1 MSSQSSHGRR
11 KLAGM
16 TARQTA
22 AMDDQDVWERN
33 QLAGS
38 GAQARAALNLDA
50 MGLDVDERAHIVV
63 HNKKPSFLQFDAA
76 NNRVTLSKQ
85 KHQVQTVVDPTSD
98 FAVNARKGSELVTAR
113 REMQSRNTMRKRFWE
128 LGGSKMGKAIGHGE
142 GEGDEEEED
151 PDAEYLDAESGEVDF
166 RRSSKF
172 HHLVATG
179 GDTKGEGGDGSSSRS
194 KPVGSSSFAR
204 NKTVK
209 QQREF
214 LPIYR
219 VREELLRVIAENRV
233 VVIVGET
240 GSGKTTQLTQY
251 LHEAGYTG
259 SGARMPPSSSSSSSS
274 STPASSS
281 APAFAS
287 SAISSMIGCT
297 QPRRVAAMSVAK
309 RVSEEMGVALG
320 EECGYSI
327 RFENCTT
334 PGVTCIKYMTDG
346 ILLRETLED
355 PMCLRYSCIVMDEA
369 HERSLNTDVLF
380 GILRKVVQRRPDFKL
395 IVTSATMD
403 AGKFSDFFGRC
414 AVFNIPGRT
423 FPVQVFHSQVPADDY
438 VESAVKQVM
447 KIHLTMPPGD
457 VLVFMTGQED
467 IIATCEVLSERIT
480 AIGDGVS
487 PLMVLPMYSQL
498 PSDLQARIF
507 EPADSG
513 GGTVARKVIVSTNIA
528 ETSLTVDGILYVVD
542 SGYFKLKVYNPSIG
556 MDTLQITPVSQAN
569 ASQRSGRA
577 GRTGPGMCFRLYT
590 EQAFR
595 HELLVSS
602 IPEIQRTNLSNVILL
617 LKSLGVRELS
627 SFDFM
632 DPPPVDNIANSM
644 YQLWVLGAL
653 DDDGDL
659 TALGRRMVAFP
670 LDPQLSKM
678 LIFSHLGRIEDVG
691 PTDAGAGA
699 GATASH
705 RLRATPCSDEM
716 LTVVSLLSVPEVF
729 YRPAERAEESDAAR
743 EHFFVPESDHL
754 TLLNVY
760 QQWKR
765 HNYSGSWCRDH
776 FLHVKGLRKAR
787 EVRAQLMDIMKAQ
800 KMWPVRSCGQRW
812 DPVRKAICSA
822 YFYHSAKIKG
832 INEYVNMLTGTPAV
846 MHPSSALSGLGY
858 TPDYL
863 VYHELILT
871 RKEFMKTV
879 TAVTAEWLAEL
890 GPAFFTLR
898 YPAGS
903 AKAKE
908 AAAAK
913 ALAASV
919 MPEGGLTL
927 MTGKTSGSTA
937 VVGAAAAGAAAASV
951 GTATPRASGIFP
963 SVLETRNGRTKT
975 AQKTATFGRKKKR
988 RRR

>member
-1 MSSQSSHGRR
+1 
-11 KLAGM
+11 
-16 TARQTA
+16 
-22 AMDDQDVWERN
+22 MDDQDVWERN

-38 GAQARAALNLDA
+38 GTQARAALNLDA

-63 HNKKPSFLQFDAA
+63 HNKKPSFLLFDAA
-76 NNRVTLSKQ
+76 NNRVSLSKQ

-98 FAVNARKGSELVTAR
+98 FAVNARKGSELVAAR
-113 REMQSRNTMRKRFWE
+113 REIQSRNTMRKRFWE
-128 LGGSKMGKAIGHGE
+128 LGGSKMGKAIGHG
-142 GEGDEEEED
+142 GAGDGDEEEED
-151 PDAEYLDAESGEVDF
+151 PDADYLDAESGEVDF

-172 HHLVATG
+172 RHLVASG
-179 GDTKGEGGDGSSSRS
+179 SGANGKGVGGSSEDN
-194 KPVGSSSFAR
+194 KVHASSAFAR
-204 NKTVK
+204 SKTVK

-214 LPIYR
+214 LPIFR

-259 SGARMPPSSSSSSSS
+259 RGGHTSAASSSSS
-274 STPASSS
+274 STPAPTV
-281 APAFAS
+281 AY
-287 SAISSMIGCT
+287 SMVGCT

-309 RVSEEMGVALG
+309 RVSEEMGVTLG
-320 EECGYSI
+320 KECGYSI

-334 PGVTCIKYMTDG
+334 PGVTRIKYMTDG

-355 PMCLRYSCIVMDEA
+355 PMCLRYSCVVMDEA

-380 GILRKVVQRRPDFKL
+380 GILRKVVQQRPDFKL

-414 AVFNIPGRT
+414 AIFNIPGRT

-438 VESAVKQVM
+438 VEAAVKQVM

-507 EPADSG
+507 EPAGSS
-513 GGTVARKVIVSTNIA
+513 GTVARKVIVSTNIA

-632 DPPPVDNIANSM
+632 DTPPVDNIANSM

-653 DDDGDL
+653 DDEGDL
-659 TALGRRMVAFP
+659 TPLGRRMVAFP

-678 LIFSHLGRIEDVG
+678 LIFSHLGRIEG
-691 PTDAGAGA
+691 PGPVD
-699 GATASH
+699 ASH
-705 RLRATPCSDEM
+705 DPRAHCCSDEM

-787 EVRAQLMDIMKAQ
+787 EVRAQLMDIMKTQ

-832 INEYVNMLTGTPAV
+832 INEYVNMLTGTPAI

-903 AKAKE
+903 TKAKS
-908 AAAAK
+908 AAAAD
-913 ALAASV
+913 ALSSSII
-919 MPEGGLTL
+919 PEGGLVLT
-927 MTGKTSGSTA
+927 TGGTSGGAEEDKTA
-937 VVGAAAAGAAAASV
+937 AMGASAAS
-951 GTATPRASGIFP
+951 TRAISSGGMFP
-963 SVLETRNGRTKT
+963 AAFEIQNKPARPV
-975 AQKTATFGRKKKR
+975 QKTATFGRRKKR
-988 RRR
+988 RRQ